1 MRGRALLAA
10 VLVAVAIR
18 CVPGQPGIINVGAVV
33 PPMPLKTTPE
43 GYDGS
48 PASRNTFT
56 GTPSPTRTHTP
67 TPVMPTPDPGE
78 PEPLPEAPPLPQ
90 RAR

>member
-1 MRGRALLAA
+1 MRERALLAA

-43 GYDGS
+43 GYASDP
-48 PASRNTFT
+48 PAPVFT
-56 GTPSPTRTHTP
+56 ATPTPTRTP
-67 TPVMPTPDPGE
+67 TPVPTAPGVEYLE
-78 PEPLPEAPPLPQ
+78 PAGS
-90 RAR
+90 RGAK